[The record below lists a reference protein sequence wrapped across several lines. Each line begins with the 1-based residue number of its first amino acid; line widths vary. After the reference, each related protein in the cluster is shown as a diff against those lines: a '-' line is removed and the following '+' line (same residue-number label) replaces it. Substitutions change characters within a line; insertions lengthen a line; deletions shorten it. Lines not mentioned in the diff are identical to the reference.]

1 MKKWYKS
8 KTIWLQVIAVI
19 IGGIQALEGSA
30 WIPVEY
36 QVAILAVLN
45 IIVRLI
51 TSVPVVSPLAKTPSA
66 SPPTP

>member
-1 MKKWYKS
+1 MKYWWKS

-19 IGGIQALEGSA
+19 IGAIQALQGAA
-30 WIPVEY
+30 WFNPEY

-51 TSVPVVSPLAKTPSA
+51 TNQAVGKTIGGTTPEAK
-66 SPPTP
+66 